1 MIELE
6 VIGTLPVAHV
16 NVAKALDESGLW
28 MLQSI
33 KRNFEE
39 QGRPNK
45 WPAPKRDALFTEGTQ
60 LNRTGELYNSGE
72 YKVVGTEMTVTW
84 GRGLP
89 YAWIQNFGG
98 KTNPKVSLKMKKYFW
113 WLYILSEG
121 QEEFFKWMALKPVGE
136 VLTIEI
142 PARVFMMF
150 QDSDIEHIT
159 ELFANYAIEFEGT
172 SESVGVSRTGTDSF
186 V

>member
-6 VIGTLPVAHV
+6 VIGALPVAHV
-16 NVAKALDESGLW
+16 NVAKALDEAGLW

-33 KRNFEE
+33 QRNFELG
-39 QGRPNK
+39 GRPTE
-45 WPAPKRDALFTEGTQ
+45 WPPLKRQSGVSGF
-60 LNRTGELYNSGE
+60 NRPLMDKGDLYNSGE

-84 GRGLP
+84 GRGIP
-89 YAWIQNFGG
+89 YAFIHNFGG
-98 KTNPKVSLKMKKYFW
+98 TTHPKVTLKSKKFFWAMYF
-113 WLYILSEG
+113 ETG
-121 QEEFFKWMALKPVGE
+121 EEFWKWMALKKVGE
-136 VLTIEI
+136 VLNIEI

-159 ELFANYAIEFEGT
+159 GLFANYAVEFEGT